1 MGSDSTRVRTRHVED
16 IEPLESRDTDVRLSL
31 PARPEN
37 VAVVRHVLSG
47 FAEALR
53 LPRETVEDMR
63 LAVTEAC
70 TNVVRHAY
78 DGERAGQIEIVLR
91 PHGETLEL
99 IVSDAGRGIGP
110 SPDTAGPGLG
120 LPLIASLVHR
130 LEIHHAP
137 SAGSRLAMTF
147 VRGRRLEAA

>member
-1 MGSDSTRVRTRHVED
+1 MGNDTTRVRTRHVED
-16 IEPLESRDTDVRLSL
+16 IEPLESRDTDVRLIL

-47 FAEALR
+47 FAKALN
-53 LPRETVEDMR
+53 LPGYTVEDMR

-78 DGERAGQIEIVLR
+78 EGEHAGAIEIVIR
-91 PHGETLEL
+91 PDGEKLEV

-130 LEIHHAP
+130 LEIQHAP

-147 VRGRRLEAA
+147 LRGGHLEAA

>member
-1 MGSDSTRVRTRHVED
+1 MGNDKTRVRARHVED
-16 IEPLESRDTDVRLSL
+16 IEPLESRDTDVRLIL

-47 FAEALR
+47 FAEALS
-53 LPRETVEDMR
+53 LPAETVEDMR

-78 DGERAGQIEIVLR
+78 AGERAGAIEIVIR
-91 PHGETLEL
+91 PDGATLEV

-130 LEIHHAP
+130 LEIQHAP

-147 VRGRRLEAA
+147 LRGGHLEAA

>member
-1 MGSDSTRVRTRHVED
+1 MGNDKTRVRTRHVED
-16 IEPLESRDTDVRLSL
+16 IEPLESRDTDVRLIL

-37 VAVVRHVLSG
+37 VAVVRQVLSG
-47 FAEALR
+47 FADALS
-53 LPRETVEDMR
+53 LPAETVEDMR

-78 DGERAGQIEIVLR
+78 DGERAGAIEIVIR
-91 PHGETLEL
+91 PDGEALEV

-130 LEIHHAP
+130 LEIQHAP

-147 VRGRRLEAA
+147 RRGGHLEAA